1 MTLEGLQMAAP
12 RCPSDE
18 KLPTVFKYCP
28 TFLGHDNEADD
39 YVHDDNEG
47 GE

>member
-12 RCPSDE
+12 RCSSDE
-18 KLPTVFKYCP
+18 KLPTLFKYCP